1 MAGTFVNFCNRTI
14 DPAIGFTLAISY
26 GYCELQIPLTPN
38 CPKFAKLIIPLT
50 TGYTIAIAS
59 ECSAAAILVSY
70 WSDITPAVVITV
82 SLVLIFIINMSSVRF
97 YGESEFVTSIIK
109 VLCFLGLVSD
119 NLPPFT
125 SSPSCKKKLTL
136 IFRFPGYRRSRYRT
150 RRSS

>member
-26 GYCELQIPLTPN
+26 GYCESNSLSPELRISEDSS
-38 CPKFAKLIIPLT
+38 ASS

-82 SLVLIFIINMSSVRF
+82 SLVLILAINMSTVRF

-109 VLCFLGLVSD
+109 VLCFLGLVSFSPFR
-119 NLPPFT
+119 LPFLCQL
-125 SSPSCKKKLTL
+125 SKLTSVTFS
-136 IFRFPGYRRSRYRT
+136 IGHRRSRYRSW
-150 RRSS
+150 RSSRW

>member
-26 GYCELQIPLTPN
+26 GYCESNSLSPELRISEYSS
-38 CPKFAKLIIPLT
+38 ASY

-82 SLVLIFIINMSSVRF
+82 SLVLILAINMSTVRF

-109 VLCFLGLVSD
+109 VLCFLGLVS
-119 NLPPFT
+119 
-125 SSPSCKKKLTL
+125 SSFSSLLFVSHLSKLTSVSFF
-136 IFRFPGYRRSRYRT
+136 IGHRRSRYRPW
-150 RRSS
+150 RSSRW